1 MHRFAKPLSR
11 LVAVVVSAGVV
22 IGCASHK
29 GASNAKGGTEVAD
42 GSACSKICQASAAC
56 GDTPEVCEPKCQ
68 DWLVARSR
76 PGIAT
81 ETALCAVPRID
92 GVCANHEY
100 ARAAATAL
108 VSCIDEAGRKT
119 LATDKSSL
127 FVAARA
133 ICERGARCNDASEED
148 AVKCV
153 DKITSTNHI
162 PRGLGIF
169 GAMKPALV
177 QRFAQCMSMSACGP
191 EGGASACFG
200 QMLGEED
207 DGTPDEDDETPS
219 APEKPPVEEQPETP
233 GTKI

>member
-1 MHRFAKPLSR
+1 MPSLG
-11 LVAVVVSAGVV
+11 AVTVVIAAGVL
-22 IGCASHK
+22 GCASHK
-29 GASNAKGGTEVAD
+29 GATNAKGGSGEVAD
-42 GSACSKICQASAAC
+42 AGACTKICEASAAC
-56 GDTPEVCEPKCQ
+56 GDAADVCVPKCQ
-68 DWLVARSR
+68 DWLVTRSR
-76 PGIAT
+76 PGIAG
-81 ETALCAVPRID
+81 ETARCAVPRID

-108 VSCIDEAGRKT
+108 VSCIDEAGRKA
-119 LATDKSSL
+119 LAVDKTSL

-133 ICERGARCNDASEED
+133 ICERGARCNDASDED
-148 AVKCV
+148 AANCV
-153 DKITSTNHI
+153 EKITATNHV

-200 QMLGEED
+200 EMLGEDDSTEPGDED
-207 DGTPDEDDETPS
+207 EGTPATP
-219 APEKPPVEEQPETP
+219 PPKKPPVEEAPETP